1 MRALDR
7 KLLRE
12 IATMRWQLF
21 AIVMVIACG
30 IASYVAML
38 SAFTSLERSCSA
50 YYAETRFPDV
60 FARVSSAP
68 RSVEARIAAISGVA
82 SVDTRLVERITLDV
96 PGLPEPATGEL
107 VSLDGRPGE
116 RLGELVLR
124 AGRWPDPGRTGEIL
138 VNEPFANAHALQ
150 PGDTLDAVVAG
161 RQQRLRMVGVAL
173 SPEYV
178 FQVSSG
184 SAFPDDRRFA
194 VLWMDREAMEAAFA
208 EQGSFDQ
215 AVITLAGGASEKD
228 VIAELDRLLA
238 RYGAIGAHGRDRQIS
253 NRFVSEELKQ
263 LRTMGT
269 SVPIVF
275 LAVAAFLLN
284 VVMSR
289 IVMGQREQIGALK
302 ALGYGNWRIGSHYA
316 ELVLVVVLAGG
327 AIGVAMGAWFGSGM
341 VGMYGQ
347 YYRFPNL
354 VFALQADTV
363 MSALAISAGAGA
375 VGAIVALRRAV
386 KLQPADAMRP
396 VAPPRYRMGL
406 IARSALGRFLSPQ
419 ARITVRNIG
428 RAPIRTFLG
437 SFGIAL
443 AIGIQV
449 MGGFTADAI
458 DYVMD
463 VNYQRAQRHDVEV
476 AFRTAIADA
485 VLHDLG
491 NLPGVTQVEATR
503 AVPVR
508 LRVGAKHYE
517 TALMGMPE
525 EPQLRRLLDPDL
537 HAIAIPSRGVLL
549 TDVLARRLGVEVGD
563 SVQVE
568 VLDGERQVRQVQIA
582 GLSREMMG
590 LSAYMR
596 LDALAQLLGEGP
608 RVTGALIAVD
618 PLQRD
623 ALYQRLKT
631 LPAVTGAT
639 LRTAA
644 YDMFNETAAQQQAV
658 MRSVFVLFASI
669 IAIGV
674 VYNAARIALADR
686 SRELATLRVL
696 GFTRAEA
703 SAILL
708 GELAVQMVV
717 AIPFGCALG
726 YGFTWSII
734 QTIDTELYRFP
745 LIISPATYLFAIA
758 MVVVAG
764 VLTAFAVRRKID
776 HLDLVEVLKAR
787 E

>member
-1 MRALDR
+1 VRALDR
-7 KLLRE
+7 KLVRE
-12 IATMRWQLF
+12 IQAMRWQLF

-38 SAFTSLERSCSA
+38 SAFTSLENSCSS

-68 RSVEARIAAISGVA
+68 RSLEGRIGAIPGVA
-82 SVDTRLVERITLDV
+82 GVETRVVERITLDV

-107 VSLDGRPGE
+107 VSLDGRVGE

-124 AGRWPDPGRTGEIL
+124 AGRWTEPGRSGEIL
-138 VNEPFANAHALQ
+138 VNEPFAVAHALQ
-150 PGDTLDAVVAG
+150 PGDSLQAIVAG
-161 RQQRLRMVGVAL
+161 RQQRLRIVGIAL

-184 SAFPDDRRFA
+184 SPWPDDRRFS
-194 VLWMDREAMEAAFA
+194 VMWMDRKAIEAAFD
-208 EQGSFDQ
+208 EEGSFDQ
-215 AVITLAGGASEKD
+215 VVIALAADASEKD
-228 VIAELDRLLA
+228 VIADLDRLLA
-238 RYGAIGAHGRDRQIS
+238 RYGGVGAHGRDRQVS

-289 IVMGQREQIGALK
+289 IVMAQREQIGALK
-302 ALGYGNWRIGSHYA
+302 ALGYGNFRIGAHYG
-316 ELVLVVVLAGG
+316 ELVLVVVLVGG

-354 VFALQADTV
+354 AFSLQSDTV
-363 MSALAISAGAGA
+363 VVALAISAV
-375 VGAIVALRRAV
+375 VGAIGAMIALRRAIA
-386 KLQPADAMRP
+386 LQPAEAMRP
-396 VAPPRYRMGL
+396 AAPPRYRMGL
-406 IARSALGRFLSPQ
+406 VSRVLGPVLSAQ

-428 RAPIRTFLG
+428 RAPVRTFLG
-437 SFGIAL
+437 SLGIAL

-449 MGGFTADAI
+449 MGGFSADAI

-463 VNYQRAQRHDVEV
+463 VNFQRAQRYDVEV
-476 AFRTAIADA
+476 GFRHAIADE
-485 VLHDLG
+485 VLHDIA
-491 NLPGVTQVEATR
+491 NLPGVTQVEPTR

-508 LRVGAKHYE
+508 LRVGARDYE
-517 TALMGMPE
+517 TAIQGMPPH
-525 EPQLRRLLDPDL
+525 PQLRRLLDPTL
-537 HAIAIPSRGVLL
+537 HTIEVPRHGLLL
-549 TDVLARRLGVEVGD
+549 TDVLARRLGVQVGD
-563 SVQVE
+563 TVRVE
-568 VLDGERQVRQVQIA
+568 VLEGRRQIRDIEVA

-590 LSAYMR
+590 LSAYMQ
-596 LDALAQLLGEGP
+596 LESLAHMLGEGP

-618 PLQRD
+618 PAERD
-623 ALYQRLKT
+623 TLYRQLKR
-631 LPAVTGAT
+631 LPAVTGAS

-644 YDMFNETAAQQQAV
+644 YDIFNETSAQQQAV
-658 MRSVFVLFASI
+658 MRSIFVLFASI
-669 IAIGV
+669 IAVGV
-674 VYNAARIALADR
+674 VYNSARIALADR

-708 GELAVQMVV
+708 GELSVQMVV

-726 YGFTWSII
+726 WLFTYGII

-745 LIISPATYLFAIA
+745 LIISPGTYLFAIA

-764 VLTAFAVRRKID
+764 VVTAFAVRRKID